1 MDVTTIG
8 TLRVHA
14 RGGSDRQG
22 GGNGPAILLCH
33 GFGAPGNDLV
43 SLARVVDAGRDVRWF
58 FPEAPLEVPV
68 GPGMYGR
75 AWWDIGMDQLMMH
88 LMRGDIDAAMKR
100 LDENPPGLEQA
111 KQALLGTLEAL
122 EKDHG
127 VTRDRLVIGGFS
139 QGSMLATEVFVSSS
153 QPFAGLVV
161 LSGTRLGG
169 DMWREGLSR
178 HGAHLHALVT
188 HGRRDPLLPFVRA
201 EALRDMMKAAG
212 ANVTWVPHGGA
223 HEIPAV
229 CLDAL
234 GAFARA
240 RLGATS

>member
-1 MDVTTIG
+1 MDVTNMG
-8 TLRVHA
+8 TLRVHV
-14 RGGSDRQG
+14 RGGVDRQG

-33 GFGAPGNDLV
+33 GFGAPGTDLV

-58 FPEAPLEVPV
+58 FPEAPLEVSV

-100 LDENPPGLEQA
+100 LDEIPAGLEPA
-111 KQALLGTLEAL
+111 KRAL
-122 EKDHG
+122 ESTIDVLEKEHG
-127 VTRDRLVIGGFS
+127 VTRDRLIIGGFS
-139 QGSMLATEVFVSSS
+139 QGAMLTTEMFVSSS
-153 QPFAGLVV
+153 TPFAGLVV

-169 DMWREGLSR
+169 DHWTVGLER
-178 HGAHLHALVT
+178 HGANLHALVT

-201 EALRDMMKAAG
+201 EALRDMMNRAG
-212 ANVTWVPHGGA
+212 ADVTWVPHGGA

-234 GAFARA
+234 GTFCRS
-240 RLGATS
+240 RFGAIS

>member
-1 MDVTTIG
+1 MDVTNMG
-8 TLRVHA
+8 ALRVYA
-14 RGGSDRQG
+14 RGGGDRQG

-43 SLARVVDAGRDVRWF
+43 SLSRVVDAGRDVRWF
-58 FPEAPLEVPV
+58 FPEAPLEVSV
-68 GPGMYGR
+68 GPGMFGR

-100 LDENPPGLEQA
+100 LDVIPEGLESA
-111 KQALLGTLEAL
+111 KQALQGVLDVL
-122 EKDHG
+122 EKEHG
-127 VTRDRLVIGGFS
+127 VTQDRLIIGGFS
-139 QGSMLATEVFVSSS
+139 QGAMLATEMFVSSS
-153 QPFAGLVV
+153 KPFAGLVV

-169 DMWREGLSR
+169 DHWTANLER
-178 HGAHLHALVT
+178 HGANLHALVT
-188 HGRRDPLLPFVRA
+188 HGRRDPLLPFGRA
-201 EALRDMMKAAG
+201 EALRDMMKHAG

-234 GAFARA
+234 AVFCRA
-240 RLGATS
+240 RFGVTS

>member
-1 MDVTTIG
+1 MDVTNMG
-8 TLRVHA
+8 TLRVHV
-14 RGGSDRQG
+14 RGGVDRQG

-58 FPEAPLEVPV
+58 FPEAPLEVSV

-75 AWWDIGMDQLMMH
+75 AWWDIGMDQLMMN

-100 LDENPPGLEQA
+100 LDEVP
-111 KQALLGTLEAL
+111 EAL
-122 EKDHG
+122 EPAKRAIGETIAVLEKEHG
-127 VTRDRLVIGGFS
+127 LTRDRLIIGGFS
-139 QGSMLATEVFVSSS
+139 QGSMLATEMFVSSPE
-153 QPFAGLVV
+153 PFAGLVV

-169 DMWREGLSR
+169 DMWKEGLSR
-178 HGAHLHALVT
+178 HGANLHALVT
-188 HGRRDPLLPFVRA
+188 HGRRDPLLPFGRA
-201 EALRDMMKAAG
+201 EALRDMMKEAG
-212 ANVTWVPHGGA
+212 AHVTWVPHGGA

-234 GAFARA
+234 GTFARA
-240 RLGATS
+240 RLGKTS

>member
-1 MDVTTIG
+1 MG
-8 TLRVHA
+8 KLRVHV
-14 RGGSDRQG
+14 RGGADRQG
-22 GGNGPAILLCH
+22 GGNGPALLLCH

-58 FPEAPLEVPV
+58 FPEAPVEVAV

-75 AWWDIGMDQLMMH
+75 AWWDIGMDQLMMN

-100 LDENPPGLEQA
+100 LDEVPAGLAGA
-111 KQALLGTLEAL
+111 KAALASTIEVL

-127 VTRDRLVIGGFS
+127 ITRDRLVIGGFS
-139 QGSMLATEVFVSSS
+139 QGAMLATETFVSSTE
-153 QPFAGLVV
+153 PFAGLVV
-161 LSGTRLGG
+161 LSGTRLGA
-169 DMWREGLSR
+169 DMWSEGLAR
-178 HGAHLHALVT
+178 HGANLHALVT
-188 HGRRDPLLPFVRA
+188 HGRRDPLLPFGRA
-201 EALRDMMKAAG
+201 EVLRDMMKQAG
-212 ANVTWVPHGGA
+212 AHVTWVPHGGA

-240 RLGATS
+240 RLGAT